1 MKSTQVKTSSIF
13 LGRIITTIFLC
24 SMSFYAMS
32 QINIYELME
41 RRDINI
47 SEIEKLATQYF
58 EKAGT
63 GKGTGYKQYSRWLY
77 ERKFHLDENGYLIA
91 PEKENLNYQKFTSIQ
106 KNNKA
111 TTINWKELGPD
122 YPSYVGG
129 IGPGIGVVSSIAI
142 LPKDTATI
150 YVSSFG
156 GGIWKSTNS
165 GKNWKPL
172 LDNINSAWMDVFN
185 LCIDPNNSNTIYA
198 ALTGGGVI
206 KSTDAGNSWA
216 ATGNGPVV
224 SKKVMVH
231 PKNSK
236 IVFATANTG
245 IWRSTNEGVS
255 WTKVSGNYGFEDI
268 EFNPANP
275 NIMYASRDDM
285 SNLLCV
291 WKSSD
296 NGNTWS
302 VISFTNGITSSGRTL
317 LAVSPDDPA
326 VVYAVMSKGLDQTA
340 IFNALFKSTDSGS
353 NYKLIVKGSS
363 SNNFF
368 GNETNGTGTT
378 GQAWYDM
385 AICVNPSNVNE
396 VHIAGTICFKSTDG
410 GISFTAETEYRYPST
425 IGYIHPDVHALE
437 YVNHTIYSGSDG
449 GIFKSVNNGDDWI
462 NLSNGLG
469 IRQLYRI
476 ACSKT
481 DANVMTSGAQ
491 DQGSAYRKT
500 NGSWIDWA
508 GGDGMDNIISPTNAN
523 IAISTSQY
531 GNIYKTTDAGASF
544 TYLSRPNA
552 GNWVTPLVMHP
563 TNHDTIY
570 GGWQGIY
577 RSSNGGVNWLAIY
590 PGSKTGTLVNLSISQ
605 SNPQYIYGSS
615 GWLLF
620 RTSNGGTSWSIDTV
634 KSEITSI
641 FVSPTNPEK
650 IWITCNNKSSQVFVS
665 TDMGNNF
672 TDISSGLPALSA
684 RSVVVE
690 DNPLEGV
697 YVGMNVGVYYRDNKN
712 KNWALHGEGLPLV
725 AINEVEI
732 QESSGKLRVATY
744 GRGVWES
751 DLQSNEGCKSPSKL
765 FSKPMKPNSLR
776 FSWNKSSEIKN
787 YTLQYKL
794 SSDSLWT
801 SANTTDTFLTITN
814 LKLDKDYDWRVRTN
828 CPMNS
833 SFIKAK
839 YTKCAT
845 PAGLSIDSIRFNSV
859 KLRWKPVA
867 GSINYLVYYKE
878 SFSSQWNTT
887 ANINDTIITL
897 KGLNAMSK
905 YDWRVMSN
913 CTFDSGSSTTSSFTT
928 SNCGAPNNL
937 SIDKLSQ
944 TSAIFNWTPIIGAS
958 YYTFEL
964 KIKTNTVWERTSN
977 IPDTTLTMI
986 ALKPDTRYDWHV
998 KPNCSNT
1005 YSQSSFILGVD
1016 AIQSTAGNKNTSLL
1030 VYPVPVDKVLKYQFS
1045 ITKDMKDI
1053 NITVTNME
1061 GKALYK
1067 NTFNHK
1073 KGLVE
1078 EQINVEQYP
1087 NGIYLITII
1096 TENNFL
1102 VQKFSISK

>member
-1 MKSTQVKTSSIF
+1 MK
-13 LGRIITTIFLC
+13 RIILSAIFLC
-24 SMSFYAMS
+24 AISFYALS
-32 QINIYELME
+32 QISIYQLME
-41 RRDINI
+41 RKDLNI
-47 SEIEKLATQYF
+47 SEIEKLAAQYF
-58 EKAGT
+58 EKAST
-63 GKGTGYKQYSRWLY
+63 GQGSGYKQYSRWLY
-77 ERKFHLDENGYLIA
+77 ERKFHLDEKGYLIE
-91 PEKENLNYQKFTSIQ
+91 PEKENFSYQKFRSIQ

-129 IGPGIGVVSSIAI
+129 IGPGIGVISSIAI
-142 LPKDTATI
+142 QPKDTTTI

-172 LDNINSAWMDVFN
+172 LDNLNSAWMYVFN
-185 LCIDPNNSNTIYA
+185 LCIDPNNPNIIYA
-198 ALTGGGVI
+198 AVQFGGII
-206 KSTDAGNSWA
+206 KSSDAGNSWA
-216 ATGNGPVV
+216 ATGSGPNY
-224 SKKVMVH
+224 SKKVIVH

-291 WKSSD
+291 WKSTD

-302 VISFTNGITSSGRTL
+302 VINYTNGITSTGRTL

-326 VVYAVMSKGLDQTA
+326 VVYAVMSTGYNQTS

-353 NYKLIVKGSS
+353 TYKQIIKGSS

-385 AICVNPSNVNE
+385 AICVNPKDVDE
-396 VHIAGTICFKSTDG
+396 VHIAGTICFKSTNG

-425 IGYIHPDVHALE
+425 IGFIHPDVHALE

-481 DANVMTSGAQ
+481 DPNVITSGAQ
-491 DQGSAYRKT
+491 DQGSAYRKA
-500 NGSWIDWA
+500 NGYWIDWA
-508 GGDGMDNIISPTNAN
+508 GGDGMDNIISPTDA
-523 IAISTSQY
+523 AIVIGTSQY
-531 GNIYKTTDAGASF
+531 GNIHKTTNAGASF
-544 TYLSRPNA
+544 TYLNRPNT
-552 GNWVTPLVMHP
+552 GKWVTPIVMHP

-590 PGSKTGTLVNLSISQ
+590 PGSKTGALYTLTISS
-605 SNPQYIYGSS
+605 SNPQYIYGSTYNV
-615 GWLLF
+615 LF
-620 RTSNGGTSWSIDTV
+620 RTNDGGKSWSTDTV
-634 KSEITSI
+634 NSEITSI

-650 IWITCNNKSSQVFVS
+650 IWITCISKSSQVLVS

-672 TDISSGLPALSA
+672 TDISSGLPAISA

-690 DNPLEGV
+690 NNPLEGV

-712 KNWALHGEGLPLV
+712 TSWVLHGEGLPLV

-744 GRGVWES
+744 GRGTWES
-751 DLQSNEGCKSPSKL
+751 DLQSNEGCKAPAKL
-765 FSKPMKPNSLR
+765 VSKPIKPNSLK

-787 YTLQYKL
+787 YTLQYRL

-801 SANTTDTFLTITN
+801 SVNTTDTFLTITN
-814 LKLDKDYDWRVRTN
+814 VKLDKDYDWRVRTN

-833 SFIKAK
+833 AFIKAK
-839 YTKCAT
+839 YTKCGT
-845 PAGLSIDSIRFNSV
+845 PAGLSLDSIRFNSV
-859 KLRWKPVA
+859 KLSWKPIVGA
-867 GSINYLVYYKE
+867 INYLVDYKE

-887 ANINDTIITL
+887 VNIKDTVITL

-905 YDWRVMSN
+905 YDYRVRSN
-913 CTFDSGSSTTSSFTT
+913 CAFDSGSSSLSSFTT
-928 SNCGAPNNL
+928 SNCGALTNL
-937 SIDKLSQ
+937 GIDKLSQ
-944 TSAIFNWTPIIGAS
+944 TSATFTWAPIIGAS

-977 IPDTTLTMI
+977 IPDTSVTMI

-998 KPNCSNT
+998 KPNCNTT
-1005 YSQSSFILGVD
+1005 YSQSSFILGID
-1016 AIQSTAGNKNTSLL
+1016 EIQSVAGNKNSSLL

-1045 ITKDMKDI
+1045 IKKDMKDI
-1053 NITVTNME
+1053 CVSVTNMK
-1061 GKALYK
+1061 GMALFK
-1067 NTFNHK
+1067 NNFNHK
-1073 KGLVE
+1073 KGMVE